1 MINTFPKTVD
11 LFSGGD
17 LVSLSFTPSAY
28 YHPDS
33 LWEAIALLSKFR
45 RKARLI
51 AGGTDLLV
59 VKPSGV
65 ESLIDIGGLNLS
77 YLKEEL
83 GVIRIGAGTAVDLVE
98 HSHLLTEWPYQVLPE
113 AAKSMATP
121 TIRNMATIGGN
132 VCNGSPA
139 ADLSLALMALDASVN
154 LVGTKGGRTLPLK
167 DFHVGANRT
176 VLAEDELLAEVLI
189 PKSAGG
195 ASFLKLRRHQTSVDI
210 AVVNVSTRLN
220 CVNGRCVD
228 ARIVLGAV
236 AEKQICAQ
244 KAQGLLLNQ
253 IVDAGVI
260 QKAAEQAAEEA
271 RPIDDIRASAS
282 YRKRM
287 VAVLVRRS
295 LELSAGRSRA

>member
-1 MINTFPKTVD
+1 M
-11 LFSGGD
+11 
-17 LVSLSFTPSAY
+17 SLCFTPSAY

-33 LWEAIALLSKFR
+33 LGEAIALLSKFR

-77 YLKEEL
+77 YLKEER

-139 ADLSLALMALDASVN
+139 ADLSLALMALDASVS

-167 DFHVGANRT
+167 DFHVGVNRT

-189 PKSAGG
+189 PRSAGG
-195 ASFLKLRRHQTSVDI
+195 ESFLKLRRHQTSVDI

-220 CVNGRCVD
+220 CVNGRCAD

-253 IVDAGVI
+253 IVDPGVI

-295 LELSAGRSRA
+295 LELSAGRCRA

>member
-1 MINTFPKTVD
+1 M
-11 LFSGGD
+11 
-17 LVSLSFTPSAY
+17 
-28 YHPDS
+28 
-33 LWEAIALLSKFR
+33 
-45 RKARLI
+45 
-51 AGGTDLLV
+51 
-59 VKPSGV
+59 KPSGV
-65 ESLIDIGGLNLS
+65 DALIDVGVLNLN
-77 YLKEEL
+77 YIKKKE
-83 GVIRIGAGTAVDLVE
+83 GTICIGAATTVDLVE
-98 HSHLLTEWPYQVLPE
+98 NSPLLAGWPYQVLPE

-139 ADLSLALMALDASVN
+139 ADLCLALMALDAFVS
-154 LVGTKGGRTLPLK
+154 LVGPKGGRTLPLK

-195 ASFLKLRRHQTSVDI
+195 ASFLKLRRHQTAVDI

-253 IVDAGVI
+253 IVDPGVI

-295 LELSAGRSRA
+295 LELSAGRCRA

>member
-1 MINTFPKTVD
+1 MSI
-11 LFSGGD
+11 
-17 LVSLSFTPSAY
+17 SFTPSAY
-28 YHPDS
+28 YRPDS
-33 LWEAIALLSKFR
+33 LREAVALLSNLR
-45 RKARLI
+45 GKARLI

-59 VKPSGV
+59 MKPSGV
-65 ESLIDIGGLNLS
+65 DALIDVGVLNLN
-77 YLKEEL
+77 YIKKKE
-83 GVIRIGAGTAVDLVE
+83 GTICIGAATTVDLVE
-98 HSHLLTEWPYQVLPE
+98 NSPLLAGWPYQVLPE

-139 ADLSLALMALDASVN
+139 ADLCLALMALDASVS
-154 LVGTKGGRTLPLK
+154 LVAPKGGRTLPLK
-167 DFHVGANRT
+167 DFHVGVNRT

-195 ASFLKLRRHQTSVDI
+195 ASFLKLRRHQTAVDI

-253 IVDAGVI
+253 IVDPGVI

-295 LELSAGRSRA
+295 LELSAGRCRA